1 MQYIHDDVVLLQK
14 TLNFSVSDLFCF
26 VELTI
31 SLHPA
36 VTGMSMRT
44 RTGVCDETVEHIL
57 YPVSEGR
64 TADCIPT
71 LEKAES
77 VN

>member
-1 MQYIHDDVVLLQK
+1 MQYIHDDVVLLRK